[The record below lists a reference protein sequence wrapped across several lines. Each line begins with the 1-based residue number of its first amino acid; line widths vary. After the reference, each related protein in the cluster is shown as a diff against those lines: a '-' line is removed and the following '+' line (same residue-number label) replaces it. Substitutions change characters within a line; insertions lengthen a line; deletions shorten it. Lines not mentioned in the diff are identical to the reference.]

1 VISVPAQIAVPWD
14 ALRALA
20 LLYVEESGIP
30 IFVPGDVLV
39 IYAGHRTASD
49 PLALALA
56 WLVAVLAVT
65 FGASNLYLLARW
77 LGRRLISGRLG
88 LILHVT
94 PERLDRAEKTFRRWG
109 PWALIFGRHIP
120 GGRIPITIAAGIL
133 EVPYPLFAV
142 CVAISSAVWA
152 GAWLAA
158 GVAFGDQ
165 VAAVLDR
172 YDFHGYIAI
181 GVLVVATVVYFVI
194 RWRSTAHA

>member
-1 VISVPAQIAVPWD
+1 VISLTAEIAVPWD

-20 LLYVEESGIP
+20 LLYVEESGVP

-65 FGASNLYLLARW
+65 LGASNLYLLARW

-172 YDFHGYIAI
+172 YDFLGYIAF
-181 GVLVVATVVYFVI
+181 GVLVAATVVYFVI